1 MKSTTCK
8 ISSAR
13 LKPRS
18 ETVKKTTDT
27 IAKAVDNVAK
37 ANKPE
42 APKKPEKK
50 RSWFYRLN
58 DWFWA

>member
-1 MKSTTCK
+1 
-8 ISSAR
+8 